1 MQIYLAHP
9 IAARK
14 MIRERELATEQRTG
28 VELLNPFYD
37 TGRGDI
43 EEIDA
48 GTRGIWE
55 IDPAPV
61 VEGDIKDI
69 EKCHA
74 FAAVLCDGLSIG
86 TIMETVYAFKAGKRV
101 YIIDL
106 ANKCGH
112 PWIRYHASLIFSSW
126 AAFDKFL
133 EHMNRPEVEK
143 T

>member
-9 IAARK
+9 ITARK
-14 MIRERELATEQRTG
+14 KIREQELATEQRTG

-43 EEIDA
+43 EEIDV
-48 GTRGIWE
+48 GLRGIWE
-55 IDPAPV
+55 IDPGPV
-61 VEGDIKDI
+61 VDGDIKDI

-74 FAAVLCDGLSIG
+74 FAAVLCDGISVG
-86 TIMETVYAFKAGKRV
+86 TIMEIVYAFKAKKRI

-106 ANKCGH
+106 ANKRDH
-112 PWIRYHASLIFSSW
+112 PWIRYHATLIFSSW
-126 AAFDKFL
+126 EDFDKFL
-133 EHMNRPEVEK
+133 GHMNRPEVK